1 MWKIQI
7 VLSTLWKISQ
17 GPFHIVEAINVSS
30 TKLSQLSNCDSL
42 HCWSFGTF
50 PPHFLNWAYIFSED
64 FHKSF
69 RNLPNFFR
77 EHTRGACAIFHLCLF
92 YSNISSYI
100 CLCGL
105 TIKVAGQDC
114 SVLEGWEGIPACA
127 PPARKSWFPQVRFF
141 IVLRSRYLT
150 LSIILFT
157 TIILVENFLKT

>member
-1 MWKIQI
+1 MKHLIIFIKFPFFYKTFLQNILASSQQEAGLGSVREAFKIWVRGQGGKKKRQ
-7 VLSTLWKISQ
+7 LYGNLTL
-17 GPFHIVEAINVSS
+17 INSDFVTLTSMCTQS
-30 TKLSQLSNCDSL
+30 ADS
-42 HCWSFGTF
+42 C
-50 PPHFLNWAYIFSED
+50 N
-64 FHKSF
+64 
-69 RNLPNFFR
+69 
-77 EHTRGACAIFHLCLF
+77 LF